1 MKEILEKIE
10 ALEKLSEHDIASE
23 FRALLP
29 KDGEEI
35 PMELRAESMAFGF
48 MENYT
53 NKDTGWGTYF
63 GPMVVRSNGDG
74 TATESPSIRLV
85 TKEILGYW
93 GARAEE
99 TENPILQARYTGLIW
114 DFSKPVLNEAPNY
127 KVGLKYV
134 KSLIETVENRSC
146 RYETDLITKIE
157 RAIQVAVSLNA
168 NQLIERAKQATL
180 NLEHEIAENDKA
192 GLWGFSFDLLVGQR
206 KINLTE
212 EEEDKIIEALEL
224 RFDELTSEEYLNPW
238 NAEAS
243 AERLAGYFRQKGED
257 AKVRDLVLR
266 LGQSYEAKEKDGN
279 AMQVSSWLQHVHRI
293 YMNYGLNDKADEIL
307 VRLRALGPKIN
318 EELKPI
324 SSSIEISED
333 KLNEFINFITEGE
346 KNLIFHKILQNFIPK
361 KEEVKNRMFEMAKTS
376 PLTFIMPKS
385 IQDYKGRVVATI
397 GSLEDD
403 IDGNLIH
410 QLSQSLSFQAIF
422 VRRTF
427 FKITNEKI
435 LKVKDFMEFIQN
447 SPVFEESRLP
457 IIERGVQAYYDND
470 LIVAIHVLIPQI
482 EEAFRNLIELS
493 KGVVLKRNR
502 GGGFQLKTFDDILR
516 DEIVEQ
522 VLGEDIQTY
531 LRVLFTDQRGWNI
544 RNDVCHG
551 MSDISSF
558 SYQSIERILHV
569 LIILGSI
576 VKKH

>member
-1 MKEILEKIE
+1 
-10 ALEKLSEHDIASE
+10 
-23 FRALLP
+23 
-29 KDGEEI
+29 
-35 PMELRAESMAFGF
+35 
-48 MENYT
+48 
-53 NKDTGWGTYF
+53 
-63 GPMVVRSNGDG
+63 
-74 TATESPSIRLV
+74 
-85 TKEILGYW
+85 
-93 GARAEE
+93 
-99 TENPILQARYTGLIW
+99 
-114 DFSKPVLNEAPNY
+114 
-127 KVGLKYV
+127 
-134 KSLIETVENRSC
+134 
-146 RYETDLITKIE
+146 
-157 RAIQVAVSLNA
+157 
-168 NQLIERAKQATL
+168 
-180 NLEHEIAENDKA
+180 
-192 GLWGFSFDLLVGQR
+192 
-206 KINLTE
+206 
-212 EEEDKIIEALEL
+212 
-224 RFDELTSEEYLNPW
+224 
-238 NAEAS
+238 
-243 AERLAGYFRQKGED
+243 
-257 AKVRDLVLR
+257 
-266 LGQSYEAKEKDGN
+266 
-279 AMQVSSWLQHVHRI
+279 MQVSSWLQHVHRI

-346 KNLIFHKILQNFIPK
+346 KNLIFHKILQNFMPK

>member
-212 EEEDKIIEALEL
+212 EEEDKIIKALEL

-493 KGVVLKRNR
+493 K
-502 GGGFQLKTFDDILR
+502 
-516 DEIVEQ
+516 
-522 VLGEDIQTY
+522 
-531 LRVLFTDQRGWNI
+531 
-544 RNDVCHG
+544 
-551 MSDISSF
+551 
-558 SYQSIERILHV
+558 
-569 LIILGSI
+569 
-576 VKKH
+576 